1 MEQRLLLLKQ
11 SNVISERSYQA
22 TLQALPLL
30 ADRFRVGE
38 DNQQYQMLVTH
49 MARAA
54 DRILNGEQ
62 VEECLDD
69 EVWLDIEQDDQ
80 FSELLQLNSQLLAL
94 YGIDEANQAETR
106 FLVSNLF
113 SLSYAAQ
120 DEAQLC

>member
-22 TLQALPLL
+22 TLNALPLL
-30 ADRFRVGE
+30 EVRFGVDE

-54 DRILNGEQ
+54 DRVLNGEQ

-69 EVWLDIEQDDQ
+69 EVWLDIEQDEQ
-80 FSELLQLNSQLLAL
+80 FNELLELNAKLLAL

-113 SLSYAAQ
+113 ALSYAAQ
-120 DEAQLC
+120 SEAPLC

>member
-22 TLQALPLL
+22 TLNALPLL
-30 ADRFRVGE
+30 EARFGVDE

-54 DRILNGEQ
+54 DRVLNGEQ

-69 EVWLDIEQDDQ
+69 EVWLDIEQDEQ
-80 FSELLQLNSQLLAL
+80 FKELLELNAKLLAL

-113 SLSYAAQ
+113 ALSYAAQ
-120 DEAQLC
+120 GEAQLC

>member
-22 TLQALPLL
+22 TLNALPSLE
-30 ADRFRVGE
+30 ARFGVDE

-54 DRILNGEQ
+54 DRVLNGEQ

-69 EVWLDIEQDDQ
+69 EVWLDIEQDEQ
-80 FSELLQLNSQLLAL
+80 FKELLELNAKLLAL

-113 SLSYAAQ
+113 ALSYAAQ
-120 DEAQLC
+120 GEAQLC

>member
-22 TLQALPLL
+22 TLEALPLL
-30 ADRFRVGE
+30 ADRFSVGE

-62 VEECLDD
+62 VEEYLDD

-94 YGIDEANQAETR
+94 YGIDEAYQAESR

>member
-30 ADRFRVGE
+30 ADRFSVGE

-120 DEAQLC
+120 DEALLC